1 MPSHK
6 AISDPDSTMIGF
18 SKEDSINHTSFH
30 NLSAPNQDTFSSFP
44 DLLRQNFH
52 LTPAQDKSIGYTSM
66 DSRSRILCIDE
77 ERDFIYKYFSTG
89 ILSDLNV
96 VNELKEI
103 REELLLQG
111 YATETEQFSIEIYL
125 ERNDAKI
132 IPGVELIVQR
142 ITHIGIRIL
151 ETYLNEKIRQR
162 FHNRAIAKASLCVG
176 HEENKYISTIKIN
189 HITPSTTPKLI
200 RILEDDEA
208 LYTIRINLD
217 IVQNEQFPGRIYLPT
232 FKEYC
237 ISEPFTALI
246 YKRTIP
252 FFEIQQ
258 SKSSSFHP
266 PSGNTPGSGNQ
277 TGLIIEIS
285 PNQRLMNSS
294 NSLGYPRSMPQPLT
308 VFGTFQNYSE
318 WLFRLAIVES
328 IGRES
333 RGHFIPADISFES
346 IAKLYSYQISTTTF
360 LPQISLANIILQYP
374 DHNMNNWNTFAKR
387 IKELHRKTTTSHH
400 ENNTSSKIILHP
412 ISWITQTTSSNIAR
426 TPDSNI
432 VSSTAKQTASLQRT
446 IISNSTRPNFNN
458 TNTSSIL
465 SSKQSNALGKG
476 TRYTSYPSKLSQ
488 EIEIN
493 VPRKDVHR
501 GRRGH
506 EADGNQASTLLQ
518 PSSTSGPTPSGL
530 SSRERLPQ
538 PQPSAPL
545 DHNEA
550 RDNTFTYSQKNSAS
564 DIRKT
569 VVQESQT
576 PSTKPSGDRTTGSDA
591 ESNDGMHDPAP
602 IPLVCHPYDGY
613 NFKPPEW
620 DPLNGLTA
628 VLNKQIL
635 NLFDIEKLRE
645 ATGATY
651 HDPIQPIAD
660 ITDLQE
666 QLNIHIQALEE
677 NHSTFNDY
685 FHLVSR
691 SAICSIIQQAPNL
704 KKEVYT
710 QIVKSDERQRLRFG
724 LSTKSME
731 ADIFWKD
738 FFDRN
743 ALVCQMSLHV
753 GTPILL
759 APGFYALVL
768 TAGGNS
774 PGSNS
779 LVRSPLQPVMRN
791 RIVEAC
797 LWHSRSHPTYMNEL
811 KSFWE
816 SSFAKFD
823 SYSNESKIIKLP
835 QNISPIIPSIGSC
848 FPKHFTVLHEIITH
862 TVNSLQSENRNEDI
876 IWGRPYETDRLG
888 CIREA
893 GDSFRSLSKAKLDR
907 RNCKSSEAGIV
918 FKNILSI
925 RTLFF
930 GNLKKLQRWKK
941 FTRQEEVE
949 ELVTTSSP
957 FEEWYGQSR
966 AYTQFQFPL
975 TFQDF
980 STRLKSCWK
989 VDWPLPLTSKVP
1001 DWSQVHSAASNAD
1014 FAGGMIRSLVANDM
1028 SRLGW
1033 SMDPTPEDWSLL
1045 LNPSSS
1051 WAALNQLFPD
1061 SKKKFGPGHRFVDP
1075 SLAEV
1080 VTVSLLATLEPET
1093 QSFVGFDR
1101 IFVEHLLGRLSIF
1114 MREGWIHDQGK
1125 PLKTTSVPCSRK
1137 RKHT

>member
-1 MPSHK
+1 MT
-6 AISDPDSTMIGF
+6 AF
-18 SKEDSINHTSFH
+18 SRKDSINQATFFNISG
-30 NLSAPNQDTFSSFP
+30 PYQDTSFP
-44 DLLRQNFH
+44 DLLRQNVS
-52 LTPAQDKSIGYTSM
+52 LTSAQDKSIGYTYM
-66 DSRSRILCIDE
+66 DSRPRTSCIDDE
-77 ERDFIYKYFSTG
+77 IDFIYRYFPIG

-96 VNELKEI
+96 LNELKEI
-103 REELLLQG
+103 REELLHQG
-111 YATETEQFSIEIYL
+111 YATEDEQFSTETYL
-125 ERNDAKI
+125 EKNDAKI
-132 IPGVELIVQR
+132 IPGVELIVKR
-142 ITHIGIRIL
+142 IARVGTTIL
-151 ETYLNEKIRQR
+151 ESCLDERTRQR

-176 HEENKYISTIKIN
+176 HEENKYTSTITIKL
-189 HITPSTTPKLI
+189 ITPSTVPNLT
-200 RILEDDEA
+200 RVFEDDQA
-208 LYTIRINLD
+208 LFTIRINLGV
-217 IVQNEQFPGRIYLPT
+217 VQDGQFPGRICLPT

-237 ISEPFTALI
+237 TLEPFTALVF
-246 YKRTIP
+246 KRTMP

-258 SKSSSFHP
+258 STSTPTHTPSEITTSSR
-266 PSGNTPGSGNQ
+266 NQ
-277 TGLIIEIS
+277 RGLIIEIT

-333 RGHFIPADISFES
+333 RGNFIPADISLES
-346 IAKLYSYQISTTTF
+346 IAKLYGYQIGSTTF
-360 LPQISLANIILQYP
+360 LPRISLANTILQYP
-374 DHNMNNWNTFAKR
+374 DLGLNDWNTFAKR
-387 IKELHRKTTTSHH
+387 VNELHFKTTPSHP
-400 ENNTSSKIILHP
+400 ENDTSSTIIIQP
-412 ISWITQTTSSNIAR
+412 ISWIIQTTSSNPSQRPNPNVI
-426 TPDSNI
+426 T
-432 VSSTAKQTASLQRT
+432 STAKQAASLQRT
-446 IISNSTRPNFNN
+446 VNSTSTLPAPNNRN
-458 TNTSSIL
+458 TTSIM
-465 SSKQSNALGKG
+465 SSKQSSVPGEG
-476 TRYTSYPSKLSQ
+476 SRHTSRPSGPPQ
-488 EIEIN
+488 EIE
-493 VPRKDVHR
+493 VDLPRKEIHR
-501 GRRGH
+501 GRRGN
-506 EADGNQASTLLQ
+506 EAVGNQASALLQ
-518 PSSTSGPTPSGL
+518 SSSTLGPTASAL
-530 SSRERLPQ
+530 SSRESLPQ
-538 PQPSAPL
+538 SQPSVPL
-545 DHNEA
+545 DHIEA
-550 RDNTFTYSQKNSAS
+550 INNTITHSQKHTASDTRQTVAQESHTSSTMPLGDQTIGSAS
-564 DIRKT
+564 
-569 VVQESQT
+569 E
-576 PSTKPSGDRTTGSDA
+576 GNDA
-591 ESNDGMHDPAP
+591 MNDPKSV
-602 IPLVCHPYDGY
+602 PLVRQPYDGY
-613 NFKPPEW
+613 NFTPPEW

-651 HDPIQPIAD
+651 HDPIQPIAN

-724 LSTKSME
+724 PSTKSME

-743 ALVCQMSLHV
+743 ALVCQMSLHI

-779 LVRSPLQPVMRN
+779 LVRSPLQPAMRN

-797 LWHSRSHPTYMNEL
+797 LWHSRSHPIYMNEL

-823 SYSNESKIIKLP
+823 SYSNESKIMKLP
-835 QNISPIIPSIGSC
+835 QSISPIIPSIGSC

-862 TVNSLQSENRNEDI
+862 TVNSLQSENKNEDI

-941 FTRQEEVE
+941 FTRLEEVE
-949 ELVTTSSP
+949 ELVITSSP

-966 AYTQFQFPL
+966 VYNQFQFPL
-975 TFQDF
+975 TFQEF
-980 STRLKSCWK
+980 STRLRSCWK
-989 VDWPLPLTSKVP
+989 VDWPLPLTSKTP

-1033 SMDPTPEDWSLL
+1033 SMDPTSEDWSLL

-1061 SKKKFGPGHRFVDP
+1061 SEKKFGPGHRFVDP

-1080 VTVSLLATLEPET
+1080 VTVSLMATLEAET
-1093 QSFVGFDR
+1093 QRFVGFDR

-1114 MREGWIHDQGK
+1114 MREGWIYDQGK
-1125 PLKTTSVPCSRK
+1125 PLKIAPVPRSQKRK
-1137 RKHT
+1137 RT